1 MSTGGGA
8 AGGMLLVE
16 EYFDRGDDHFVEA
29 LRNVEDAPALARLV
43 DRWKHDSRPWARRQV
58 LAYLAEPLNA
68 PGHHVVVKRLFKQAE
83 ERRDHEQMAVFLVA
97 FDRLVRRVRTKRF
110 RFAWNPDP
118 RATEETAVLAEIR
131 EVECLASPQD
141 VIPPPLPRKYV
152 DPATGK
158 QGEAPYWQR
167 YYPASFRLFS
177 YRTRHYLRR
186 RAWRYFRRL
195 GYQHRDEYVAAIT
208 PALLQYA
215 DEDVARP
222 EHLLD
227 NWGLMHA
234 CFFRSRAIEFN
245 ERTTKLR
252 ADHTLAELAAAPCF
266 EPLWSAALA
275 ELLLLLQQA
284 KSRTVRVWA
293 RQLLERYH
301 APALATLS
309 VETLFELLE
318 HDDAEVQQFAASLL
332 ERLAGIDAWPLE
344 NWLRLFEVREPAT
357 LAIVCEQFQRRVAP
371 ERIDLNQSLELA
383 ISEAAPVARLGANLL
398 AGRKLE
404 TADERRALAKLGQA
418 RCSALGAELG
428 KWALSVAGAAERYDR
443 EVVTAL
449 FDSLLETLRQATCA
463 WFEYSSVAQ
472 DDPVLWSRLM
482 ETPFDDVRLRIVE
495 QLQHRAAR
503 PRIGA
508 RDLAPLWTSVL
519 LGVHRGG
526 RQKLAAVHQLAEAIV
541 AQPDE
546 APQLVPVL
554 AVAVRS
560 IRRPEQ
566 RAGLAAVGYLL
577 ERQPSLADAIA
588 RQLPELT
595 VAPPPSQGG

>member
-16 EYFDRGDDHFVEA
+16 EYFDREDDRFVEA
-29 LRNVEDAPALARLV
+29 LRDVEDAPALARFV
-43 DRWKHDSRPWARRQV
+43 DRWRRDSRPWARRQA
-58 LAYLAEPLNA
+58 LAYLDQPLNA

-83 ERRDHEQMAVFLVA
+83 ERRDHEQMAAFLVA
-97 FDRLVRRVRTKRF
+97 FDRLIRRVRKKKYRYE
-110 RFAWNPDP
+110 W
-118 RATEETAVLAEIR
+118 IR
-131 EVECLASPQD
+131 ETRQSVIHETEVLSMPHD
-141 VIPPPLPRKYV
+141 VIPPPVPRTYIH
-152 DPATGK
+152 PRTG
-158 QGEAPYWQR
+158 EELEIAVWQR
-167 YYPASFRLFS
+167 YFPASFRLFS
-177 YRTRHYLRR
+177 YSTRYYVRR

-195 GYQHRDEYVAAIT
+195 GYQHGEEYVLAVAQ
-208 PALLQYA
+208 ALLQYA

-222 EHLLD
+222 ENLLD

-234 CFFRSRAIEFN
+234 CFFHSPAIEFN
-245 ERTTKLR
+245 ERTARLQPG
-252 ADHTLAELAAAPCF
+252 HTLAELTAAPYF
-266 EPLWSAALA
+266 EPLWAAA
-275 ELLLLLQQA
+275 EALPALLRLLGAA

-293 RQLLERYH
+293 RQLLERHH
-301 APALATLS
+301 AAALSTLS
-309 VETLFELLE
+309 VETMFELLE

-344 NWLRLFEVREPAT
+344 NWLRLLEVREPAT
-357 LAIVCEQFQRRVAP
+357 LAIVCEQFQRRVTP

-383 ISEAAPVARLGANLL
+383 ISEAVPVARLGANLL
-398 AGRKLE
+398 GGRKLE
-404 TADERRALAKLGQA
+404 AAEERCALVKLGAA
-418 RCSALGAELG
+418 RCPALGAELA
-428 KWALSVAGAAERYDR
+428 KWALSVVGAADCYDR
-443 EVVTAL
+443 EVVSAL
-449 FDSLLETLRQATCA
+449 FDSLLETMRQAACA

-495 QLQHRAAR
+495 QLEHRAAR

-541 AQPDE
+541 TQPDE

-577 ERQPSLADAIA
+577 DRQPSLAEAIA

-595 VAPPPSQGG
+595 VAPQPSEGG